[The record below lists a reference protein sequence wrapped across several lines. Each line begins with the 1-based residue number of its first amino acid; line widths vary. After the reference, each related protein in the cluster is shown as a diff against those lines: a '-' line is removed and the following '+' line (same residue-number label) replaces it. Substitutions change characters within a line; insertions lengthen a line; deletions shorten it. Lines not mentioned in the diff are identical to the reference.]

1 MDKLQQALGEA
12 KAQLAKTEAAK
23 VKAQNDK
30 KDIEQGGMRVKKEIA
45 DMENAIVRTQQDLTN
60 KDHVI
65 KMVNDDIANNDERIN
80 KLNKEKK
87 QISEIG
93 TKSLEELAAA
103 EEKLDHQKKVIQ
115 KLETTFFF
123 LLLR

>member
-45 DMENAIVRTQQDLTN
+45 DMENAIVRTQQDLAN
-60 KDHVI
+60 KDHGINIDHRV
-65 KMVNDDIANNDERIN
+65 RISPQDT
-80 KLNKEKK
+80 LNPNICKF
-87 QISEIG
+87 I
-93 TKSLEELAAA
+93 LN
-103 EEKLDHQKKVIQ
+103 
-115 KLETTFFF
+115 TF
-123 LLLR
+123 LRN